1 MSWLDTIKI
10 GDDLKNC
17 PDCDREYEVLDEFWA
32 QKEQPPTMGA
42 DWLDEMFSDEYYIA
56 LRCPQCLETRHLRIK
71 SLTQSQY
78 LTAQEANMP
87 ETG

>member
-10 GDDLKNC
+10 GGELTLC

-32 QKEQPPTMGA
+32 QKEQTPLVGD

-78 LTAQEANMP
+78 IAAREANTP
-87 ETG
+87 